1 MPIQNATTGNLE
13 NAQRIAI
20 AQARFTEE
28 HSMPV
33 AATVEH
39 MDLNQGEKQLTVPK
53 VAQMTATDL
62 VDGEDLVDSE
72 DIGMTTTDLTTA
84 EVGLKVILT
93 DKLLRQQNESVF
105 LIVGRQMGDAMARK
119 KEEKL
124 IALFPALNGGV
135 ALGGDDK
142 NMTAQNVGACI
153 AFAKANKFPN
163 PISIIHHPNAVFALT
178 SSMAPVGATAA
189 VNIPRGFSEDLLR
202 DFFAIKLSQIPVF
215 ETGNIAAIAGVAS
228 GYGSIHSRAAMVLIE
243 SKGQEVENE
252 RDASLRA
259 WESVITSDYGV
270 FELDDTYGAPIQYE
284 IGEIATNN

>member
-1 MPIQNATTGNLE
+1 MPIQSATTGNLE

-20 AQARFTEE
+20 AESRFTEE

-39 MDLNQGEKQLTVPK
+39 MTLKQGEKQLTVPK
-53 VAQMTATDL
+53 VAQMTSNDL
-62 VDGEDLVDSE
+62 VDGQDLVDSE

-105 LIVGRQMGDAMARK
+105 RIVGRQMGDATARQ

-124 IALFPALNGGV
+124 IALFPALNGGTP
-135 ALGGDDK
+135 LGGNDK
-142 NMTAQNVGACI
+142 NMTAQNVGAVI

-163 PISIIHHPNAVFALT
+163 PISIVHHPNAVFALT
-178 SSMAPVGATAA
+178 SSMAPVGSTAA

-202 DFFAIKLSQIPVF
+202 DFFRISLSGIPVF
-215 ETGNIAAIAGVAS
+215 ETGNIDKITSSDS
-228 GYGSIHSRAAMVLIE
+228 GYGSIHSKAAMVLIE
-243 SKGQEVENE
+243 SMAQRQENE

-259 WESVITSDYGV
+259 WELVLTADYGV
-270 FELDDTYGAPIQYE
+270 FELDDSYGASMRYE
-284 IGEIATNN
+284 IGEIASNN